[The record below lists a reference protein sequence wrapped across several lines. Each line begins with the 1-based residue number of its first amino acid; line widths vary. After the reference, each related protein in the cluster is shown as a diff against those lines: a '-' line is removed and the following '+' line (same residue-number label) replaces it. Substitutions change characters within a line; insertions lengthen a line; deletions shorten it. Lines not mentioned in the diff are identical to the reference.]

1 MIEVDCV
8 QVTPEW
14 WMARRGMPTAS
25 DFSKIM
31 TPTKWKTSASQE
43 PYIAQLIAD
52 ITCLSPNYFSQQGGP
67 VNASV
72 EYGRATEAKARRYYE
87 HTQGVTVRQVGFC
100 KTDDG
105 RFGCSPDG
113 LVDPDG
119 GLELKCPNRDTHL
132 LYLMKGVVPT
142 EYMCQVHGCMIV
154 TGRRWW
160 DFMSY
165 AEGLDPLII
174 RVVPDDFTMALRVQ
188 LELFWKKFAAAKA
201 QYIHPEGQDVDTPE
215 VIAEAKKWTDFLAG
229 LEGEV
234 FDKKIT
240 EQQAVEAV
248 NYELPKLKGYEMP
261 AKRKVYGVLKAWIE
275 ARPVK
280 WHLDNVNLI
289 YRLEESIEF

>member
-1 MIEVDCV
+1 
-8 QVTPEW
+8 
-14 WMARRGMPTAS
+14 MPTAS
-25 DFSKIM
+25 DFGKIM
-31 TPTKWKTSASQE
+31 TPTKRRTSSSQE

-52 ITCLSPNYFSQQGGP
+52 ITCLNPAYFSQQGGP

-87 HTQGVTVRQVGFC
+87 HTKEVTVRQVGFC

-132 LYLMKGVVPT
+132 LYLMKGEVPT
-142 EYMCQVHGCMIV
+142 EYMCQVHGCLIV

-188 LELFWKKFAAAKA
+188 LEVFWKKFSEAKA
-201 QYIHPEGQDVDTPE
+201 KYIHTEEHGMESPEAIE
-215 VIAEAKKWTDFLAG
+215 EAKEWTNFLGAI
-229 LEGEV
+229 EWEV
-234 FDKKIT
+234 HAREYDEQVAVDK
-240 EQQAVEAV
+240 V
-248 NYELPKLKGYEMP
+248 NARLPELKKYEMP
-261 AKRKVYGVLKAWIE
+261 VKRKVYGVLKAWIGV
-275 ARPVK
+275 RPQP
-280 WHLDNVNLI
+280 WYLDNVNLI
-289 YRLEESIEF
+289 YRLEESVEF